1 MLKKNKTLKRKN
13 NKIKKRQNNKTLKK
27 NIKGGNN
34 TIHYI
39 ISSHGEILP
48 RENLYTIPE
57 NVKINFYG
65 HQGNILYCTNH
76 SPQDICE
83 GILPSVERYE
93 EEDDWTYIDPLPVV
107 QTLFGPVETAFD
119 YIIYPDLN
127 ERFGEIYV
135 CDGNKLTLTKI
146 PWQLEFSSLL
156 EEITHYSQKHY
167 PRKSEI
173 VVHCLFCR
181 V

>member
-1 MLKKNKTLKRKN
+1 MKKKKTLKRKN
-13 NKIKKRQNNKTLKK
+13 NKKQRKTLKTIKKRKTQ
-27 NIKGGNN
+27 KGGNN

-48 RENLYTIPE
+48 RENLYMIPDH
-57 NVKINFYG
+57 VKINFYG
-65 HQGNILYCTNH
+65 HQGEILYCTNH
-76 SPQDICE
+76 SPKDICK
-83 GILPSVERYE
+83 GILPSVELYDE
-93 EEDDWTYIDPLPVV
+93 INKYAYKEALPVV
-107 QTLFGPVETAFD
+107 QTLFGPAETSFD

-135 CDGNKLTLTKI
+135 CDGKKLTLAKI
-146 PWQLEFSSLL
+146 PWQLEFSDLL
-156 EEITHYSQKHY
+156 KEITHYSHKYY